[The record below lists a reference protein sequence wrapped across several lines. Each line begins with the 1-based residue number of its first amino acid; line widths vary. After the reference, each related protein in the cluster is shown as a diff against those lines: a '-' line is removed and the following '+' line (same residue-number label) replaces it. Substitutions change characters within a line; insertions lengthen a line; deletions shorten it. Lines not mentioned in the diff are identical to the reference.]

1 MAQYAGRHPSASDGW
16 EQIGAFEGWKVYT
29 KGQAHTDEW
38 ITCKVVADGRVER
51 KANYWLTKNIKT
63 GQCGFARDLAIM
75 KNHRPE
81 LHQFVEGLFQ

>member
-16 EQIGAFEGWKVYT
+16 EQIGAFNGWKVYT
-29 KGQAHTDEW
+29 QAQAHSDAW
-38 ITCKVVADGRVER
+38 VNCKVVADGKVQN
-51 KANYWLTKNIKT
+51 KANYWFTKNTKT

-75 KNHRPE
+75 KTNRPE